1 VQWRYYAN
9 NDRAL
14 GRDSLFYQQI
24 PLGTGPQVDLR
35 QVREAWIILLAM
47 PKAQLRLLI
56 GLAVCAAL
64 IYAGYKVRNH
74 LKIQRYLDKKSAIV
88 VHPKVGEND
97 ASDFGYI
104 YSMRRDTPIHD
115 DELNLVWFVVVPATN
130 VHYTC
135 SYEAGFPDFKTGDS
149 VKLIHTKS
157 DDEGDYGY
165 IIGLHD
171 KEQGQVTEVW
181 NFDLDSAM
189 LDVPI
194 DDQ

>member
-1 VQWRYYAN
+1 
-9 NDRAL
+9 
-14 GRDSLFYQQI
+14 
-24 PLGTGPQVDLR
+24 
-35 QVREAWIILLAM
+35 M

-56 GLAVCAAL
+56 GFAVCAAL

-171 KEQGQVTEVW
+171 KEQGKVTEVW

>member
-1 VQWRYYAN
+1 MTAPLVETHCFINRYRS
-9 NDRAL
+9 DRTS
-14 GRDSLFYQQI
+14 GGFE
-24 PLGTGPQVDLR
+24 TGSG
-35 QVREAWIILLAM
+35 AWIILLVM

-56 GLAVCAAL
+56 GFAVCAAL

-97 ASDFGYI
+97 ASDFGDI

-171 KEQGQVTEVW
+171 KEQGKVTEVW
-181 NFDLDSAM
+181 NFDLDSAL